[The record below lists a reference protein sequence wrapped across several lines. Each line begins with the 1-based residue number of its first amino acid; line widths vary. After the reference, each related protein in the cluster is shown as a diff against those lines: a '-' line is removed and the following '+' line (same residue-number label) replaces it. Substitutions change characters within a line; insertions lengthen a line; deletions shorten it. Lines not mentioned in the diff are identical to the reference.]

1 MAFLTPEAA
10 AESHADL
17 VRIPSIVFFVVTP
30 IFVFIR
36 FWNRISR
43 RSGLGWDDGTIAV
56 SFVWISTLLLGC
68 LGTGN

>member
-56 SFVWISTLLLGC
+56 SFVWISTLQLIGLS
-68 LGTGN
+68 